1 MKRIEIT
8 ELWWNQNKEQV
19 DRTLLVLLSGLK
31 VSVDYDTVTLS
42 LVTDKCN
49 ANMHVPK
56 VVWKAMIDWHT
67 KKQAR
72 YFEDCQAGVYCIE
85 NDFEGDS
92 ELSECG
98 WGICISRQLS
108 DDRSP
113 NDEPHGSST
122 DDYEVDISASIW
134 SDLEQSSTS
143 LSIQNGDFK
152 RIIEWCLEDVVDAS
166 VLSEV

>member
-8 ELWWNQNKEQV
+8 ELWWNQNKEQA
-19 DRTLLVLLSGLK
+19 DRALLVLLSSLK

-49 ANMHVPK
+49 ANMHIPK
-56 VVWKAMIDWHT
+56 VVWVAMIDWHT
-67 KKQAR
+67 KKQDR
-72 YFEDCQAGVYCIE
+72 YFEDCQAGVYCVE
-85 NDFEGDS
+85 NDFEGDK

-98 WGICISRQLS
+98 WGICLSRCL
-108 DDRSP
+108 DKDGYP
-113 NDEPHGSST
+113 NDESP
-122 DDYEVDISASIW
+122 DDYEVTISASIW

-152 RIIEWCLEDVVDAS
+152 RIIEWCLEDVVDAN